1 MKMCFEYRIHTTP
14 SADAFDAIAN
24 ALRQAHHAIDIDS
37 NRRHLEVRGDA
48 GGWPLIALSTDEDG
62 FFPVTT
68 LGPTRDAM
76 LDSIGRALS
85 ASGAAWRIDD
95 A

>member
-1 MKMCFEYRIHTTP
+1 MPSRMRCGKRITP
-14 SADAFDAIAN
+14 S
-24 ALRQAHHAIDIDS
+24 
-37 NRRHLEVRGDA
+37 NRFQPTTLEVRGDA
-48 GGWPLIALSTDEDG
+48 GGWPLISLSTDEDG
-62 FFPVTT
+62 FSPVTT